1 MSPGDRYFG
10 GDIGMRSGRRF
21 ELDMFG
27 SVKIE
32 DERFKQKLGELLAP
46 EIRRCVEAALLGN
59 QVPIE
64 SLRAARSQIKA
75 KKSELMELTKRFQR
89 GRTSSEPYDPAN
101 PPKDFYRELRLAVMD
116 KVGLAEKES
125 DALRAY
131 TATQTPLD
139 LIGIDAFVTLRKGSR
154 EFFVTLD
161 ATLNPEKEKSWSG
174 ADVVFKEPPDVDE
187 DEDAYLAF
195 IDDVAD
201 EVAARFQELEQRR
214 AVGM

>member
-1 MSPGDRYFG
+1 MSPRDIYRG
-10 GDIGMRSGRRF
+10 GDIGIRSGRRF

-27 SVKIE
+27 SVKID

-46 EIRRCVEAALLGN
+46 ETRQCVEAALLGN
-59 QVPIE
+59 QVPVDN
-64 SLRAARSQIKA
+64 LRAARSQIRA

-89 GRTSSEPYDPAN
+89 GRTPSEPYDSTN
-101 PPKDFYRELRLAVMD
+101 PPKDFYRELRLAVME
-116 KVGLAEKES
+116 KIGLTEKES
-125 DALRAY
+125 DALRAF

-201 EVAARFQELEQRR
+201 DVAARFQELEQRR
-214 AVGM
+214 VVGM